1 MDKSIGR
8 LYSEPSGKSFDK
20 SGKNERKYAQL
31 QMAKRKKMVSEFN
44 DSIYAYFQCFFKC
57 LYIYYK
63 YDI

>member
-44 DSIYAYFQCFFKC
+44 NSIYAYFQCFF
-57 LYIYYK
+57 
-63 YDI
+63 